1 MEERERI
8 KAKISEAMQDFQ
20 QDAQKIENE
29 MQELQKGLRI
39 ALSLYETAQRISK
52 GDNEKIKSIEY
63 MLLDSLQA
71 EFAQW
76 YTEYKTLKSGKP
88 AEWVQDIKPVMDVM
102 KLYYALIEE
111 QENDTQAQSGVCMPD
126 LPAEIRQEVETILQ
140 NPNDS
145 GRSYIL
151 DNPAMKKITRSKD
164 ESGKRIDN
172 IMLSSRENAM
182 ITIIDGYLTPYE
194 REILETIMKCKQ
206 DGQVTQKGKIFCT
219 VGQIY
224 RGVRGGGE
232 QSPTKAQKE
241 DIMNDLRELEA
252 NNRKITFELAN
263 AQTIFEEFEMQGG
276 RLRILSFDE
285 FWGKIRGQDE
295 TLIVFDDTPLLMM
308 ISEKLGMFESV
319 SQDIKRI
326 QEEYLTLKLDNG
338 KTIKGTT
345 QECQKKLAKQGK
357 SRENI
362 VEADRALRN
371 MALSKNRIAMRNV
384 IISFVWSYMGA
395 RGANPPKPHSN
406 KINYA
411 DIFAQCEIG
420 QTWQEKD
427 RAKNAIYS
435 ILDHLK
441 RHEVIKSWKEYTNA
455 GDKGASGVQFSI
467 DSNNLIGG
475 E

>member
-1 MEERERI
+1 MDGKGRVNAI
-8 KAKISEAMQDFQ
+8 IGEAMQDFKAEVQ
-20 QDAQKIENE
+20 SIERE
-29 MQELQKGLRI
+29 MQEIRKGLQI
-39 ALSLYETAQRISK
+39 ALAMYEIAQKVAKSEEGIQNIDYFML
-52 GDNEKIKSIEY
+52 DNY
-63 MLLDSLQA
+63 QR

-76 YTEYKTLKSGKP
+76 YADFKAAKGGNP
-88 AEWVQDIKPVMDVM
+88 AEWVRAIKPVMDVM
-102 KLYYALIEE
+102 KLYYAIMEE
-111 QENDTQAQSGVCMPD
+111 PEGSAQETANICIPE

-151 DNPAMKKITRSKD
+151 DNPAMKKITRSKA
-164 ESGKRIDN
+164 ESGERIDN
-172 IMLSSRENAM
+172 ILLSSRENAM
-182 ITIIDGYLTPYE
+182 ITIIEGYLTPYE

-206 DGQVTQKGKIFCT
+206 EGQVTQKGKIFCT

-263 AQTIFEEFEMQGG
+263 AQTIFDEFEMQGG

-326 QEEYLTLKLDNG
+326 QEEYWTLRLDNG

-345 QECQKKLAKQGK
+345 PECQKKLTKQGM

-362 VEADRALRN
+362 VKADKVLRN

-384 IISFVWSYMGA
+384 IISFVWSYMRA
-395 RGANPPKPHSN
+395 RAANPPKPHSN
-406 KINYA
+406 KINYE
-411 DIFAQCEIG
+411 DIFEQCEIG
-420 QTWQEKD
+420 STWQEKD
-427 RAKNAIYS
+427 RARNAIYS
-435 ILDHLK
+435 IMEHLK

-455 GDKGASGVQFSI
+455 RDKSASGIQFFI
-467 DSNNLIGG
+467 DSNAML
-475 E
+475 EVQ